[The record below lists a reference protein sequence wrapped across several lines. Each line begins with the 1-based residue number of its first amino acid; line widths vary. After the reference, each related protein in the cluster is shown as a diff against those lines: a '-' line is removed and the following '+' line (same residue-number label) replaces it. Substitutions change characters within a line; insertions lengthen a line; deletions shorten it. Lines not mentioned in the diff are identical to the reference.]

1 MRLNIPLS
9 LAAIALSFAAL
20 PALADGTTSGK
31 PAVTGNDNAVQRIEA
46 ATARHVDILT
56 ALLSKLP
63 AQAQPAT
70 EIARRDYA
78 VCSDGRYNDHGV
90 DEHEVLRREVAAV
103 VVDERQVAEIRAEGS
118 GCVIDGFVGDRVHH
132 GPRRSRGR

>member
-46 ATARHVDILT
+46 ATTRHVDILT
-56 ALLSKLP
+56 GLLSKLP
-63 AQAQPAT
+63 AQAQPAIEKAIAAAQQGHDKAIAAITGRTPISALYLTPNASPT
-70 EIARRDYA
+70 EMPASA
-78 VCSDGRYNDHGV
+78 
-90 DEHEVLRREVAAV
+90 
-103 VVDERQVAEIRAEGS
+103 
-118 GCVIDGFVGDRVHH
+118 
-132 GPRRSRGR
+132 